1 MMKPDLTRICCSLAR
16 EGRLSAAT
24 VNVLLLSERTLE
36 RTLALYTERVSEP
49 TRVDLV
55 RPRLGMVLHRRLGM
69 VLH

>member
-1 MMKPDLTRICCSLAR
+1 MKPDLTRICCSLAS

-24 VNVLLLSERTLE
+24 VNVLLLSE